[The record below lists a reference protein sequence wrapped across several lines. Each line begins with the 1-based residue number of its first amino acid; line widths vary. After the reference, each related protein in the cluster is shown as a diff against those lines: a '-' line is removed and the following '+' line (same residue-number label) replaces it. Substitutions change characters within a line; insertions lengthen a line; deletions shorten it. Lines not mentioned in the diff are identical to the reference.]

1 MDFIKN
7 KAKEFVK
14 NYLKDKVSE
23 TDFSALILDNVNPE
37 TQELIAE
44 RVYNALLESLKN
56 LDDETVA
63 RFAVQLKHKLFEST
77 QSRNEFIKNVVKEVI
92 RSVLNALEKDEEMR
106 KRLNEKI
113 REIILESLEKY

>member
-23 TDFSALILDNVNPE
+23 TDFSAIILDNVNPE

-44 RVYNALLESLKN
+44 KVYNALLESLKN

-63 RFAVQLKHKLFEST
+63 RFAIQLKYKLLESA
-77 QSRNEFIKNVVKEVI
+77 QSRDEFIKNVVKEVI
-92 RSVLNALEKDEEMR
+92 RSVLTALEKDEEMR
-106 KRLNEKI
+106 RRLNEKI
-113 REIILESLEKY
+113 REIILKSLEKY

>member
-14 NYLKDKVSE
+14 NYLKDKISE

-44 RVYNALLESLKN
+44 KVYNALLESLKN

-63 RFAVQLKHKLFEST
+63 RFAIQLKYKLLESA
-77 QSRNEFIKNVVKEVI
+77 QSRDEFIKNVVKEVI
-92 RSVLNALEKDEEMR
+92 RSVLTALEKDEEMR
-106 KRLNEKI
+106 RRLNEKI
-113 REIILESLEKY
+113 REIILKSLEKY